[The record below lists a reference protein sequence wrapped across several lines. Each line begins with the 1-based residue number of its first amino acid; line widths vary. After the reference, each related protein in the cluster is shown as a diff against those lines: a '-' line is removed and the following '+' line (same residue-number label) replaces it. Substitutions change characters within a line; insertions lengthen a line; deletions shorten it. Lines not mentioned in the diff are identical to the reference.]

1 MFHRKYE
8 VMAHIMMFLCLCDQ
22 LPNINRIH
30 GAINLNKYL
39 RIIEKIIG
47 LLTTCIQTEFMD
59 LPSCCIDQVGKTSE
73 SEFYSDSNRVQ
84 INICGTFIFYLGGFL
99 SVEGVRLQAF
109 CSLLTFL
116 PYAVM

>member
-8 VMAHIMMFLCLCDQ
+8 LLAHIVMFVCLCDQ
-22 LPNINRIH
+22 
-30 GAINLNKYL
+30 
-39 RIIEKIIG
+39 
-47 LLTTCIQTEFMD
+47 FF
-59 LPSCCIDQVGKTSE
+59 GKTSE
-73 SEFYSDSNRVQ
+73 SDFYQDSKRVQ
-84 INICGTFIFYLGGFL
+84 NGYICGTFIFYLGGFL